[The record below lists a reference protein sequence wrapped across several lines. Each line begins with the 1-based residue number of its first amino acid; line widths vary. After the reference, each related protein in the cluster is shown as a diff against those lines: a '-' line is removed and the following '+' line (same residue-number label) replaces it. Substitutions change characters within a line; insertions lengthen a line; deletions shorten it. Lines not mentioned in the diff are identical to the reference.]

1 MEKKFRSNRK
11 ARVLAPAVAAMAAL
25 SLAACGGSSDAG
37 AASAGEDGGK
47 SSIKLVVAP
56 IQFETAYIAEKQGY
70 FDEAGLAVEI
80 VTGADPAA
88 NLAMAVSGE
97 ADITTGSWISVATS
111 ASKGVP
117 VTVISG
123 NGIVDPD
130 EANSGVLVNPD
141 SGIKSI
147 TDLKGKTI
155 GVVGVKTGSDI
166 PVLQAIEDAGLN
178 VEDIKEVAIPYSGM
192 QAAIEQKTVDAVVPA
207 DTFYHQMIDAGY
219 KSIASPVLEY
229 QANMPVTV
237 WTATKEWAAANPG
250 TAEKFNEAMQKA
262 QEFYSDKA
270 NVDAVKAVTAE
281 VNQVDAVKVNADN
294 YVPVSVAV
302 NTKTGQAGIDA
313 MEHFGLVE
321 NPVTAEKLLW
331 DKAPRTSK

>member
-11 ARVLAPAVAAMAAL
+11 VRVLAPVVAAMAAL
-25 SLAACGGSSDAG
+25 SLAACGGSPDAG
-37 AASAGEDGGK
+37 AAAGKDGGK

-56 IQFETAYIAEKQGY
+56 IQFETAYLAEKQGY
-70 FDEAGLAVEI
+70 FKEAGLDVEI

-123 NGIVDPD
+123 NGVVDPKT
-130 EANSGVLVNPD
+130 ANSGVLVNPD
-141 SGIKSI
+141 SGIKTI
-147 TDLKGKTI
+147 ADLKGKTI

-166 PVLQAIEDAGLN
+166 PVLQAVEDAGLK

-219 KSIASPVLEY
+219 KSIATPVLEY

-237 WTATKEWAAANPG
+237 WTATKEWVAANPG
-250 TAEKFNEAMQKA
+250 TAEKFNEAMEKA
-262 QEFYSDKA
+262 EEFYSDKA
-270 NVDAVKAVTAE
+270 NIDAVKAVTAE
-281 VNQVDAVKVNADN
+281 VNQVDVAKVNAAN

-313 MEHFGLVE
+313 MEHFGLVKD
-321 NPVTAEKLLW
+321 PVSAEELLW

>member
-1 MEKKFRSNRK
+1 MEKKFRSYRK
-11 ARVLAPAVAAMAAL
+11 ARILAPVVAAMAAL
-25 SLAACGGSSDAG
+25 SLAACEGSPGAG
-37 AASAGEDGGK
+37 AAGAGEDGGK
-47 SSIKLVVAP
+47 SSIRLVVAP
-56 IQFETAYIAEKQGY
+56 IHFETAYIAEQQGY
-70 FDEAGLAVEI
+70 FDEAGLDVEI

-123 NGIVDPD
+123 NGIVDP
-130 EANSGVLVNPD
+130 ETANSGILVNPD
-141 SGIKSI
+141 SGLKTIA
-147 TDLKGKTI
+147 DLKGKTI

-166 PVLQAIEDAGLN
+166 PVLQAIEDAGLK

-219 KSIASPVLEY
+219 TSIANPVLDY

-237 WTATKEWAAANPG
+237 WTATKEWVAANPG
-250 TAEKFNEAMQKA
+250 TAEKFNDAMEKA
-262 QEFYSDKA
+262 AEFYSDKA
-270 NVDAVKAVTAE
+270 NIDEVKALTAE
-281 VNQVDAVKVNADN
+281 VNQVDVSQVDAGN

-302 NTKTGQAGIDA
+302 NTTTGQAGIDA
-313 MEHFGLVE
+313 MEHFGLVKD
-321 NPVTAEKLLW
+321 PITAEELLW

>member
-1 MEKKFRSNRK
+1 
-11 ARVLAPAVAAMAAL
+11 
-25 SLAACGGSSDAG
+25 
-37 AASAGEDGGK
+37 
-47 SSIKLVVAP
+47 
-56 IQFETAYIAEKQGY
+56 
-70 FDEAGLAVEI
+70 
-80 VTGADPAA
+80 
-88 NLAMAVSGE
+88 
-97 ADITTGSWISVATS
+97 
-111 ASKGVP
+111 
-117 VTVISG
+117 
-123 NGIVDPD
+123 
-130 EANSGVLVNPD
+130 
-141 SGIKSI
+141 
-147 TDLKGKTI
+147 
-155 GVVGVKTGSDI
+155 
-166 PVLQAIEDAGLN
+166 